1 MHCKCT
7 LLLMLLS
14 LTAVTMCTAAETGY
28 SFDKIK
34 LLELEGARNQGSP
47 GRSLLWELGSRNTTV
62 RQLYGYLSILGR
74 YREMKI
80 LEDYGE
86 CWKTLSGC
94 GVVFCCFVLNIFSFV
109 MYLGVMGGGGGGQCT
124 M

>member
-1 MHCKCT
+1 
-7 LLLMLLS
+7 
-14 LTAVTMCTAAETGY
+14 MCTAAETGY

-62 RQLYGYLSILGR
+62 RQLYGYLSTLSR

-94 GVVFCCFVLNIFSFV
+94 GVFCVVFLFVLSW
-109 MYLGVMGGGGGGQCT
+109 GGSVPSACCDEWNTLCFNKHVLQQ
-124 M
+124 

>member
-1 MHCKCT
+1 MHISNTHTHTHTQCYSQVIVFI
-7 LLLMLLS
+7 LLLVLL
-14 LTAVTMCTAAETGY
+14 LVLLNMCAAAETGY

-47 GRSLLWELGSRNTTV
+47 SRSLLWELGSRNTTV
-62 RQLYGYLSILGR
+62 RQLYGYLNSLSR

-86 CWKTLSGC
+86 C
-94 GVVFCCFVLNIFSFV
+94 SF
-109 MYLGVMGGGGGGQCT
+109 L
-124 M
+124 